1 MFRMREPF
9 ESEKLQLQELN
20 QRLGQYLMRAKHLEQ
35 ENASLI
41 SEINSIRKNRSGEWE
56 NKHMAEL
63 REMRRLVERLSFEK
77 SRAEMERQKLRN
89 ELQMLQAMRS
99 EESSVSKGIDTELK
113 GCERQLHN
121 ALETN
126 SALEDRLFELE
137 NEYKFLEDAHRK
149 EVAHL
154 RDQVHSRSVRV
165 VTQTYHAPPAVTME
179 EVQEY
184 AANFTESWHGTL
196 DMYRLKVEEIEESI
210 KADQARLEDIQRE
223 KKEYASQFKR
233 LRDEIEKQTQVQL
246 NLEEQLM
253 NMQDNFRDEICRYQ
267 SIIEELEYERR
278 MLSGTISDKLKD
290 HQDLLQVKMGLALE
304 VAAYR
309 ALLEEEGRHAQTW
322 SNQHSR
328 ERVIDIKMPAHPYT
342 PRVSVNSAS
351 RPEIRKKAFTGGYD
365 VKYME
370 PISSMRTSST
380 SSQFHSYEP
389 SRIVPISV
397 SNRAQQSPA
406 SRRDMISFTKAAQA
420 AASSTPKPGVSSF
433 EMKREET
440 DHRIMRKEILQQSS
454 KGTYDHPPSRIES
467 TQSSTEIEK
476 PKPVK
481 VISPP
486 ASLSKTTTE
495 ESSQKVVE
503 PKTKAMDAKQDKEKP
518 KPTMV
523 EERRDVKESVSKD
536 ERESENVRHKVFVGE
551 EKALDAVSMEE
562 IIQQVMKPAGLDAKV
577 ISSPDSKVTYHV
589 EKTEQEDGTTKTQ
602 IVLQSKVEEEVD
614 LSEDSA
620 LEELLSKGV
629 KKVTLENIKGTPT
642 GTMIENLLSLGLQG
656 ESLENK
662 LVNVEII
669 KEPVESEEEGE
680 IEIEETMEIKSKQP
694 NIDSSSKFFQIEEL
708 ESDPKT
714 MKPYESGKQPNIDPS
729 SKFFQFEELESDPKI
744 MKPNESGPA
753 EASQYGNSGSV
764 QVQEVTRDE
773 SLPYFSHG
781 QDSQEYFVSTPEDNM
796 SESEEGGRFMSYS
809 HYGVV
814 DDLSDERYY
823 QEDNTKQP
831 TAEGHSYRDSPEY
844 EHSFLRDS
852 IQDCIIEEE
861 VHVSPTL
868 QQSIVGILREESLD
882 PEQQLRGALEQI
894 QDTVSE
900 ALKEELAFFTK
911 GRETPENVSVDIKKV
926 EQAADNGTMTIVA
939 ELNVSQTLEESGLL
953 EGEGDDPSEEQ
964 IIAALSSSHPM
975 LQQAIG
981 GGAAVG
987 YTMKISKEEFQTEGI
1002 PWMTTDE
1009 EIQQWSSTGEV
1020 GKTEKHIKLGPSEKS
1035 FTFQMDVN
1043 NGSSASASGET
1054 VEIQKGGIATE
1065 FPQTQMID
1073 PHLKV
1078 CHEKRVATVYLESPK
1093 E

>member
-1 MFRMREPF
+1 
-9 ESEKLQLQELN
+9 
-20 QRLGQYLMRAKHLEQ
+20 
-35 ENASLI
+35 
-41 SEINSIRKNRSGEWE
+41 
-56 NKHMAEL
+56 
-63 REMRRLVERLSFEK
+63 
-77 SRAEMERQKLRN
+77 
-89 ELQMLQAMRS
+89 
-99 EESSVSKGIDTELK
+99 
-113 GCERQLHN
+113 
-121 ALETN
+121 
-126 SALEDRLFELE
+126 
-137 NEYKFLEDAHRK
+137 
-149 EVAHL
+149 
-154 RDQVHSRSVRV
+154 
-165 VTQTYHAPPAVTME
+165 
-179 EVQEY
+179 
-184 AANFTESWHGTL
+184 
-196 DMYRLKVEEIEESI
+196 
-210 KADQARLEDIQRE
+210 
-223 KKEYASQFKR
+223 
-233 LRDEIEKQTQVQL
+233 
-246 NLEEQLM
+246 
-253 NMQDNFRDEICRYQ
+253 
-267 SIIEELEYERR
+267 
-278 MLSGTISDKLKD
+278 
-290 HQDLLQVKMGLALE
+290 
-304 VAAYR
+304 
-309 ALLEEEGRHAQTW
+309 
-322 SNQHSR
+322 
-328 ERVIDIKMPAHPYT
+328 MPAHPYT

-351 RPEIRKKAFTGGYD
+351 RPDLRKKAFTGYD

-397 SNRAQQSPA
+397 SNRAHQSPA

-420 AASSTPKPGVSSF
+420 AASSTPKPGVSSV
-433 EMKREET
+433 EIKREET
-440 DHRIMRKEILQQSS
+440 DQRIMRKEISQHSS
-454 KGTYDHPPSRIES
+454 KSSVDHPPSRIES
-467 TQSSTEIEK
+467 TPSPTASKIDK
-476 PKPVK
+476 PMPVK
-481 VISPP
+481 VVSPP
-486 ASLSKTTTE
+486 VILSKTTTE
-495 ESSQKVVE
+495 ESSQKDVE
-503 PKTKAMDAKQDKEKP
+503 PKAKEMDAKQDKEKS
-518 KPTMV
+518 KPTMA
-523 EERRDVKESVSKD
+523 EERTDVKESIAKD
-536 ERESENVRHKVFVGE
+536 EKESENVGHKVFVGE
-551 EKALDAVSMEE
+551 EKVLDAVSMDE

-589 EKTEQEDGTTKTQ
+589 EKTEQEDGSTKTQ
-602 IVLQSKVEEEVD
+602 IVLQSKIEEEVD

-620 LEELLSKGV
+620 LEELLSKEV

-656 ESLENK
+656 ESLENR

-669 KEPVESEEEGE
+669 EEPVESDEEGE
-680 IEIEETMEIKSKQP
+680 IEIEETVEIKSEQPNIDSSSKFFQIEELENDPNKMKPNESDKQP
-694 NIDSSSKFFQIEEL
+694 NIDPSSKFFQIEEL

-714 MKPYESGKQPNIDPS
+714 MKPNESGKQPNIDPS
-729 SKFFQFEELESDPKI
+729 SKFFQIEELESDPKT
-744 MKPNESGPA
+744 MKPNESDKQPNIDPSSKFFQIEELESESKTMKPNEGGSA
-753 EASQYGNSGSV
+753 EASQYGNNGSV

-823 QEDNTKQP
+823 QEDDIKQP

-844 EHSFLRDS
+844 DHSFLRDN

-868 QQSIVGILREESLD
+868 QQSIVGILKEESLD

-900 ALKEELAFFTK
+900 AIKEELAFFTK

-926 EQAADNGTMTIVA
+926 EQVTDNGTMTIVA

-953 EGEGDDPSEEQ
+953 EGDDPSEEQ
-964 IIAALSSSHPM
+964 IIAALSSSHPQ
-975 LQQAIG
+975 LQQAIS

-987 YTMKISKEEFQTEGI
+987 YTMKISKEEIQTEGI

-1009 EIQQWSSTGEV
+1009 DVQQWHLTDEV
-1020 GKTEKHIKLGPSEKS
+1020 SKSEKHIKLGPSEKS

-1043 NGSSASASGET
+1043 NGSSASASGGA
-1054 VEIQKGGIATE
+1054 VEVQKGDSATE

-1078 CHEKRVATVYLESPK
+1078 CHEKRIATVYLESPK

>member
-9 ESEKLQLQELN
+9 ESDKLQLQELN
-20 QRLGQYLMRAKHLEQ
+20 QRLSQYLMRTKELEQ
-35 ENASLI
+35 ENTSLI
-41 SEINSIRKNRSGEWE
+41 SEINSVRKNRSGEWE
-56 NKHMAEL
+56 NKHLSEL

-77 SRAEMERQKLRN
+77 CRAEMERQKLRN
-89 ELQMLQAMRS
+89 ELETLQAMRS
-99 EESSVSKGIDTELK
+99 EEASVSKGIDTELK
-113 GCERQLHN
+113 ACNRQLHN
-121 ALETN
+121 ALKTN
-126 SALEDRLFELE
+126 SALEDRLIELE

-149 EVAHL
+149 EIAHL
-154 RDQVHSRSVRV
+154 RDQVHSRTVRV
-165 VTQTYHAPPAVTME
+165 VSQTYHAPPAVTME

-184 AANFTESWHGTL
+184 AANFTESWQGTL

-210 KADQARLEDIQRE
+210 KADQARLEAIQRE
-223 KKEYASQFKR
+223 KRDSAAQFKR
-233 LRDEIEKQTQVQL
+233 LRDEVEKQTQVQL

-253 NMQDNFRDEICRYQ
+253 NMHENFEAEICRYQ
-267 SIIEELEYERR
+267 AIIEELEYERR
-278 MLSGTISDKLKD
+278 MLSNTISEKLKD

-328 ERVIDIKMPAHPYT
+328 ERIIDIKMPTHPYT
-342 PRVSVNSAS
+342 PRVSVNSVS
-351 RPEIRKKAFTGGYD
+351 RSDIRQKAFTGYD

-370 PISSMRTSST
+370 PISSQSTSST
-380 SSQFHSYEP
+380 SSQFYSHEP

-397 SNRAQQSPA
+397 SNRANQSPA
-406 SRRDMISFTKAAQA
+406 SRRDMISFTKAAQVA
-420 AASSTPKPGVSSF
+420 AFSTPKPGVSSV
-433 EMKREET
+433 EIKREET
-440 DHRIMRKEILQQSS
+440 DHRIMRKEVSQQSS
-454 KGTYDHPPSRIES
+454 KGLLDHLPSKIES
-467 TQSSTEIEK
+467 TTSSTASKIEK
-476 PKPVK
+476 PKPV
-481 VISPP
+481 ISPP
-486 ASLSKTTTE
+486 ANLSRTTTE
-495 ESSQKVVE
+495 ESSKKDDE
-503 PKTKAMDAKQDKEKP
+503 LKAVRMDVKQDEEKS
-518 KPTMV
+518 KATMK
-523 EERRDVKESVSKD
+523 EERRDVKESIAED
-536 ERESENVRHKVFVGE
+536 ERESENVGHKVFVGE
-551 EKALDAVSMEE
+551 EKVLDAVSMEE
-562 IIQQVMKPAGLDAKV
+562 IIQQVIKPAGLDSKV
-577 ISSPDSKVTYHV
+577 SSSPDSKVTYHV
-589 EKTEQEDGTTKTQ
+589 EKSEQDDGTTKTQ

-629 KKVTLENIKGTPT
+629 KKVTLEDIKGTPT
-642 GTMIENLLSLGLQG
+642 GAMIENLLSLGLQG
-656 ESLENK
+656 ESLENRF
-662 LVNVEII
+662 VNVEII
-669 KEPVESEEEGE
+669 QEPVESDEEGE

-694 NIDSSSKFFQIEEL
+694 DIDPSSMFFQIEEL

-714 MKPYESGKQPNIDPS
+714 MKPCESGS
-729 SKFFQFEELESDPKI
+729 
-744 MKPNESGPA
+744 A

-773 SLPYFSHG
+773 SLPYFSHA
-781 QDSQEYFVSTPEDNM
+781 QDSQEYFVSTPEDTM

-823 QEDNTKQP
+823 QEDDLKQP
-831 TAEGHSYRDSPEY
+831 IAEGHSYRDSPEY
-844 EHSFLRDS
+844 EHSLLRDN

-868 QQSIVGILREESLD
+868 QQSIVGILREDLLD

-900 ALKEELAFFTK
+900 AIKEELAFFTK
-911 GRETPENVSVDIKKV
+911 GRETPENVSVDVKKV
-926 EQAADNGTMTIVA
+926 EQVTDNRTMTIVA

-953 EGEGDDPSEEQ
+953 EGGGDDVSEEQ
-964 IIAALSSSHPM
+964 IMAALSSSHPM

-981 GGAAVG
+981 GGAGAG
-987 YTMKISKEEFQTEGI
+987 YTMKISQEEIQMEGM
-1002 PWMTTDE
+1002 PWITGDE
-1009 EIQQWSSTGEV
+1009 EIREWSSSDEV
-1020 GKTEKHIKLGPSEKS
+1020 GKTEKHIRLGPSEKS

-1043 NGSSASASGET
+1043 NGSSASASGGAID
-1054 VEIQKGGIATE
+1054 VQRDGGATE

-1078 CHEKRVATVYLESPK
+1078 CHEKRIATVYLESPK

>member
-20 QRLGQYLMRAKHLEQ
+20 QRLGQYLMRAKQLEQ
-35 ENASLI
+35 ENTSLI

-56 NKHMAEL
+56 NKHMSEL

-77 SRAEMERQKLRN
+77 CRAEMERQKLRN

-99 EESSVSKGIDTELK
+99 EEASVSKGVDTELK

-121 ALETN
+121 ALQTN
-126 SALEDRLFELE
+126 GALEDRLIELE

-149 EVAHL
+149 EIAHL
-154 RDQVHSRSVRV
+154 RDQVHSRTVRV

-184 AANFTESWHGTL
+184 AANFTENWQGTL
-196 DMYRLKVEEIEESI
+196 DMYRLKAEEIEESI
-210 KADQARLEDIQRE
+210 RADQARLDDIQRE
-223 KKEYASQFKR
+223 KREYASQFKR
-233 LRDEIEKQTQVQL
+233 LHDEIEKQTKVQL
-246 NLEEQLM
+246 NLEEHLM
-253 NMQDNFRDEICRYQ
+253 NMQENFRAEICKYQ
-267 SIIEELEYERR
+267 AIIEELEYERR
-278 MLSGTISDKLKD
+278 MLSNTISEKLKD

-309 ALLEEEGRHAQTW
+309 ALLEEEGRHVQTW
-322 SNQHSR
+322 PTQHSR
-328 ERVIDIKMPAHPYT
+328 ERIIDIKMPAHTYT

-351 RPEIRKKAFTGGYD
+351 RPDMRKKAFTE

-370 PISSMRTSST
+370 PVSSLRTSST

-420 AASSTPKPGVSSF
+420 AASSTPKPGVSSV
-433 EMKREET
+433 EIKREET
-440 DHRIMRKEILQQSS
+440 DHDHRIMRKEISQHSS
-454 KGTYDHPPSRIES
+454 KGSLDHTPSRIES
-467 TQSSTEIEK
+467 TQSSTALKIQK

-486 ASLSKTTTE
+486 VSLSKTTTE
-495 ESSQKVVE
+495 ESRKDVE
-503 PKTKAMDAKQDKEKP
+503 PKAKRMDAKQDKEKS
-518 KPTMV
+518 KVTM
-523 EERRDVKESVSKD
+523 EAKD
-536 ERESENVRHKVFVGE
+536 EKECENVGHKVFIGE
-551 EKALDAVSMEE
+551 EKVLDAVSMEE
-562 IIQQVMKPAGLDAKV
+562 IIQQVMKPAGLDPKV
-577 ISSPDSKVTYHV
+577 SSSPDSKVTYHV
-589 EKTEQEDGTTKTQ
+589 EKTEKEDGTTKTQ

-629 KKVTLENIKGTPT
+629 TKVTLENIKGTPT

-656 ESLENK
+656 ENLENR

-669 KEPVESEEEGE
+669 EEPVESDEEGE
-680 IEIEETMEIKSKQP
+680 IEIEETVEIKSKQP
-694 NIDSSSKFFQIEEL
+694 NIDPSSMFFQIEEL

-714 MKPYESGKQPNIDPS
+714 MKPDKSGS
-729 SKFFQFEELESDPKI
+729 
-744 MKPNESGPA
+744 A
-753 EASQYGNSGSV
+753 EASKYGNSGSV

-823 QEDNTKQP
+823 QEDDPKQP

-844 EHSFLRDS
+844 EHSFLRDN

-868 QQSIVGILREESLD
+868 QQSIVGILREDSLD

-894 QDTVSE
+894 QDTVSG

-926 EQAADNGTMTIVA
+926 EQVTDNGTMTIVA

-953 EGEGDDPSEEQ
+953 EGEDDLSEEQ
-964 IIAALSSSHPM
+964 IMAALSSSHPN

-981 GGAAVG
+981 GGAGVG
-987 YTMKISKEEFQTEGI
+987 YTMKISQDEIQMEGM
-1002 PWMTTDE
+1002 PWMTGDE
-1009 EIQQWSSTGEV
+1009 EIRQWSSTDEA
-1020 GKTEKHIKLGPSEKS
+1020 GKTEKHINLGPSEKS

-1043 NGSSASASGET
+1043 NGSSASASGGA
-1054 VEIQKGGIATE
+1054 VEVQRSGSATD

>member
-20 QRLGQYLMRAKHLEQ
+20 QRLSQYLMRAKHAKQLEQ
-35 ENASLI
+35 ENTSLI

-56 NKHMAEL
+56 NKHMSEL

-77 SRAEMERQKLRN
+77 CRAEMERQKLRN
-89 ELQMLQAMRS
+89 ELQILQAMRS
-99 EESSVSKGIDTELK
+99 EEASVSKGVDTELK
-113 GCERQLHN
+113 GCERHLHN
-121 ALETN
+121 AFKTN
-126 SALEDRLFELE
+126 SALEDHLIELE

-149 EVAHL
+149 EIAHL
-154 RDQVHSRSVRV
+154 RDQVHSRTVRV

-184 AANFTESWHGTL
+184 AANFTESWQGTL
-196 DMYRLKVEEIEESI
+196 DMYRLKVEKIEESI
-210 KADQARLEDIQRE
+210 KADQARLDDIQRE
-223 KKEYASQFKR
+223 KREYASQFKR
-233 LRDEIEKQTQVQL
+233 LRDEIEKQTNVQL

-253 NMQDNFRDEICRYQ
+253 NMQENFRAEICKYQ
-267 SIIEELEYERR
+267 AIIEELEYERR
-278 MLSGTISDKLKD
+278 MLSNTISEKLKD

-322 SNQHSR
+322 STQHSR
-328 ERVIDIKMPAHPYT
+328 ERIIDIKMPAHPYT

-351 RPEIRKKAFTGGYD
+351 RPDTRKKAFTD

-370 PISSMRTSST
+370 PTSSLRTSST

-406 SRRDMISFTKAAQA
+406 SRRDMISFTKAVQA
-420 AASSTPKPGVSSF
+420 AASSTPKPGVSSV
-433 EMKREET
+433 EIKREET
-440 DHRIMRKEILQQSS
+440 DQRIMRKEISQPSS
-454 KGTYDHPPSRIES
+454 KGSLDHTHSRIES
-467 TQSSTEIEK
+467 THSSTASKTEK

-495 ESSQKVVE
+495 EKSQKDVE
-503 PKTKAMDAKQDKEKP
+503 PKAKGMDAKQDKEKS
-518 KPTMV
+518 KVTME
-523 EERRDVKESVSKD
+523 EERRDVKESIAKD
-536 ERESENVRHKVFVGE
+536 EKESENVGHKVFVGE
-551 EKALDAVSMEE
+551 EKVLDAVSMKE

-577 ISSPDSKVTYHV
+577 SSSPDSKVTYHV
-589 EKTEQEDGTTKTQ
+589 EKTEQENGTTKTQ
-602 IVLQSKVEEEVD
+602 IFLQSKVEEEVD
-614 LSEDSA
+614 LSDDSA
-620 LEELLSKGV
+620 LEELLSMGV

-656 ESLENK
+656 ENLENR

-669 KEPVESEEEGE
+669 EEPVESVEEGE
-680 IEIEETMEIKSKQP
+680 IEIEETVEIKSKQP
-694 NIDSSSKFFQIEEL
+694 NIDPSSMFFQIEEL
-708 ESDPKT
+708 ESNPKT
-714 MKPYESGKQPNIDPS
+714 MKPDERGS
-729 SKFFQFEELESDPKI
+729 
-744 MKPNESGPA
+744 A
-753 EASQYGNSGSV
+753 EASQYGDSGSV
-764 QVQEVTRDE
+764 QVREVTRDE

-823 QEDNTKQP
+823 QEDDPKHP
-831 TAEGHSYRDSPEY
+831 TAEGHSYRESPEY
-844 EHSFLRDS
+844 EHSFLRDN

-868 QQSIVGILREESLD
+868 QQSIVGILRKDSLD

-894 QDTVSE
+894 QDTVSG

-926 EQAADNGTMTIVA
+926 EQVTDNGTMTIVA
-939 ELNVSQTLEESGLL
+939 QLNVSQTLEESGLL
-953 EGEGDDPSEEQ
+953 EREGDDLSEEQ
-964 IIAALSSSHPM
+964 IMAALSSSHPK

-981 GGAAVG
+981 GGAGVG
-987 YTMKISKEEFQTEGI
+987 YTMKISQEEIQIEGM
-1002 PWMTTDE
+1002 PWMTGDE
-1009 EIQQWSSTGEV
+1009 EIQQWSSTDEA

-1043 NGSSASASGET
+1043 NSSSASASGGA
-1054 VEIQKGGIATE
+1054 VEVQRGGGATE

-1078 CHEKRVATVYLESPK
+1078 CHEKRIATVYLESPK

>member
-20 QRLGQYLMRAKHLEQ
+20 QRLNQYLMRAKQLEQ

-41 SEINSIRKNRSGEWE
+41 SEINTIRKNRSGEWE
-56 NKHMAEL
+56 NKHMSEL

-77 SRAEMERQKLRN
+77 CRAEMERQKLRN

-99 EESSVSKGIDTELK
+99 EEASVSKGVDTELK

-121 ALETN
+121 AIKTN
-126 SALEDRLFELE
+126 SALEDRLIELE

-149 EVAHL
+149 EIAHL
-154 RDQVHSRSVRV
+154 RDQAHSRTVRV
-165 VTQTYHAPPAVTME
+165 VTQRYHAPPAVTME

-184 AANFTESWHGTL
+184 AANFTENWQWTL

-210 KADQARLEDIQRE
+210 KADQARLDDIQRE
-223 KKEYASQFKR
+223 KREYASQFKR
-233 LRDEIEKQTQVQL
+233 LHDEIEKQTKVQL

-253 NMQDNFRDEICRYQ
+253 NMQENFRAEICKYQ
-267 SIIEELEYERR
+267 AIIEELEYERR
-278 MLSGTISDKLKD
+278 MLSNTISEKLKD
-290 HQDLLQVKMGLALE
+290 HQDLLQVKMGLSLE

-309 ALLEEEGRHAQTW
+309 ALLEEEGRHAQSW
-322 SNQHSR
+322 STQHSR
-328 ERVIDIKMPAHPYT
+328 ERIIDIKLPAHPYT
-342 PRVSVNSAS
+342 PRASVNSAS
-351 RPEIRKKAFTGGYD
+351 RPAIRKKAFTD

-370 PISSMRTSST
+370 PISSLRTSST

-397 SNRAQQSPA
+397 SNRSQQSPA
-406 SRRDMISFTKAAQA
+406 SRRDMISFTKAVQA
-420 AASSTPKPGVSSF
+420 AASSTLEPGVSSV
-433 EMKREET
+433 ELKREET
-440 DHRIMRKEILQQSS
+440 DQRIMRKEISQHSS
-454 KGTYDHPPSRIES
+454 KGSLDHTPCRIKS
-467 TQSSTEIEK
+467 TKSSTASKIEK
-476 PKPVK
+476 PKQVK

-486 ASLSKTTTE
+486 VSFNKSTTE
-495 ESSQKVVE
+495 EKSQKEVE
-503 PKTKAMDAKQDKEKP
+503 PKAKGIDVKQDKEKS
-518 KPTMV
+518 KVTME
-523 EERRDVKESVSKD
+523 EERRDVKESIAKD
-536 ERESENVRHKVFVGE
+536 GKGSENVGHKVFVT
-551 EKALDAVSMEE
+551 
-562 IIQQVMKPAGLDAKV
+562 MKPAGLDAKV
-577 ISSPDSKVTYHV
+577 SSSPDSNVTYHV
-589 EKTEQEDGTTKTQ
+589 EKTEEEDGTTKTQ
-602 IVLQSKVEEEVD
+602 IVLQSKTEEEVD

-620 LEELLSKGV
+620 LEELLSKEV

-642 GTMIENLLSLGLQG
+642 GTMIKNLLSLGWQG
-656 ESLENK
+656 ENLENR

-669 KEPVESEEEGE
+669 EEPVNSDEEGE
-680 IEIEETMEIKSKQP
+680 IEIEETVEIKSKQP
-694 NIDSSSKFFQIEEL
+694 NIDPSSFFYQIEEL

-714 MKPYESGKQPNIDPS
+714 MEPDESGSP
-729 SKFFQFEELESDPKI
+729 
-744 MKPNESGPA
+744 
-753 EASQYGNSGSV
+753 EASQYGNIGSV
-764 QVQEVTRDE
+764 QVREVTSDE

-796 SESEEGGRFMSYS
+796 SESEEGGRFMSYC

-823 QEDNTKQP
+823 QEDDPKLP
-831 TAEGHSYRDSPEY
+831 TAEGHSYRESPEF
-844 EHSFLRDS
+844 EHSFLRDN

-868 QQSIVGILREESLD
+868 QQSIMGILREDTLD

-894 QDTVSE
+894 QDTVSG

-926 EQAADNGTMTIVA
+926 EQVTDNGTMTIVA

-953 EGEGDDPSEEQ
+953 EAEGDDLSEEQ
-964 IIAALSSSHPM
+964 IMAALSSSHPK

-981 GGAAVG
+981 GGAGAG
-987 YTMKISKEEFQTEGI
+987 YTMKISQEEIQTEGM
-1002 PWMTTDE
+1002 PWMTDDQ
-1009 EIQQWSSTGEV
+1009 EIRQWSSTDEA

-1043 NGSSASASGET
+1043 NGSSASASGGA
-1054 VEIQKGGIATE
+1054 VEVQRGGSATE

-1078 CHEKRVATVYLESPK
+1078 CHEKRIATVYLESPK

>member
-1 MFRMREPF
+1 M
-9 ESEKLQLQELN
+9 S
-20 QRLGQYLMRAKHLEQ
+20 
-35 ENASLI
+35 
-41 SEINSIRKNRSGEWE
+41 
-56 NKHMAEL
+56 
-63 REMRRLVERLSFEK
+63 
-77 SRAEMERQKLRN
+77 
-89 ELQMLQAMRS
+89 
-99 EESSVSKGIDTELK
+99 
-113 GCERQLHN
+113 
-121 ALETN
+121 
-126 SALEDRLFELE
+126 
-137 NEYKFLEDAHRK
+137 
-149 EVAHL
+149 
-154 RDQVHSRSVRV
+154 
-165 VTQTYHAPPAVTME
+165 
-179 EVQEY
+179 
-184 AANFTESWHGTL
+184 
-196 DMYRLKVEEIEESI
+196 
-210 KADQARLEDIQRE
+210 
-223 KKEYASQFKR
+223 
-233 LRDEIEKQTQVQL
+233 
-246 NLEEQLM
+246 
-253 NMQDNFRDEICRYQ
+253 
-267 SIIEELEYERR
+267 
-278 MLSGTISDKLKD
+278 
-290 HQDLLQVKMGLALE
+290 
-304 VAAYR
+304 
-309 ALLEEEGRHAQTW
+309 
-322 SNQHSR
+322 
-328 ERVIDIKMPAHPYT
+328 IDIKMPAHPYT

-351 RPEIRKKAFTGGYD
+351 RPDLRKKAFTGYD

-370 PISSMRTSST
+370 PISSMRTLST
-380 SSQFHSYEP
+380 SSQFHSHEP
-389 SRIVPISV
+389 PRIVPISV
-397 SNRAQQSPA
+397 SNRAHQSPA

-420 AASSTPKPGVSSF
+420 AASSTPKPGVSSV
-433 EMKREET
+433 EIKREEI
-440 DHRIMRKEILQQSS
+440 DQRIMRKEISQHSS
-454 KGTYDHPPSRIES
+454 KSSVDHPPSKIES
-467 TQSSTEIEK
+467 TPSPTASKIDK

-486 ASLSKTTTE
+486 ATLSKTTTE
-495 ESSQKVVE
+495 ESSQKDVE
-503 PKTKAMDAKQDKEKP
+503 PKAKEMDAKPDKEKS

-523 EERRDVKESVSKD
+523 EERMDVKESIAKD
-536 ERESENVRHKVFVGE
+536 EKESENVGQKVFVGE
-551 EKALDAVSMEE
+551 EKVLDAVSMEE
-562 IIQQVMKPAGLDAKV
+562 IIQQVMKPAGLDTKV

-602 IVLQSKVEEEVD
+602 IVLQSKIEEEVD
-614 LSEDSA
+614 LSENSA

-656 ESLENK
+656 ESLENR

-669 KEPVESEEEGE
+669 EEPVESDEEGE
-680 IEIEETMEIKSKQP
+680 IEIEEAVEIKSKQP
-694 NIDSSSKFFQIEEL
+694 NIDSSSKFFQIEELDSDPKTIKPCESGKQLNIDPSSKFFQIEELESDPKTMKLNESDKQPNIDPSSKFFQIEEL

-714 MKPYESGKQPNIDPS
+714 MKPYESGS
-729 SKFFQFEELESDPKI
+729 
-744 MKPNESGPA
+744 A

-823 QEDNTKQP
+823 QEDVTKQP

-844 EHSFLRDS
+844 DHSFLRDN

-868 QQSIVGILREESLD
+868 QQSIVGILKEESLD

-900 ALKEELAFFTK
+900 AIKEELAFFTK

-926 EQAADNGTMTIVA
+926 EQVTDNGTMTIVA

-964 IIAALSSSHPM
+964 IIAALSSSHPQ
-975 LQQAIG
+975 LQQAIS

-987 YTMKISKEEFQTEGI
+987 YTMKISKEEIQTEGT

-1009 EIQQWSSTGEV
+1009 DIQQWSLTDEA

-1043 NGSSASASGET
+1043 NGSSASASGEA
-1054 VEIQKGGIATE
+1054 VEVQKGGSATE

-1078 CHEKRVATVYLESPK
+1078 CHEKRIATVYLESPK
-1093 E
+1093 

>member
-9 ESEKLQLQELN
+9 ESEKPQLQELN
-20 QRLGQYLMRAKHLEQ
+20 QRLSQYLMRAKQLEQ
-35 ENASLI
+35 ENTSLV
-41 SEINSIRKNRSGEWE
+41 SEINSVRKNRSGEWE
-56 NKHMAEL
+56 NKHMSEL

-77 SRAEMERQKLRN
+77 CRAEMERQKLRN

-99 EESSVSKGIDTELK
+99 EEASVSKGIDTELK
-113 GCERQLHN
+113 ACDRQLHN
-121 ALETN
+121 ALKTN
-126 SALEDRLFELE
+126 SALEDRLIELE

-149 EVAHL
+149 EITHL
-154 RDQVHSRSVRV
+154 RDQVHSRTVRV
-165 VTQTYHAPPAVTME
+165 VTQTYQAPPAVTME

-184 AANFTESWHGTL
+184 AANFTESWQGTL

-210 KADQARLEDIQRE
+210 KADQARLEDIQRD
-223 KKEYASQFKR
+223 KRDYAAQFKR

-253 NMQDNFRDEICRYQ
+253 NMQENFGAEICKYQ
-267 SIIEELEYERR
+267 AIIEELEYERR
-278 MLSGTISDKLKD
+278 MLSNTISEKLKD

-328 ERVIDIKMPAHPYT
+328 ERIIDIKMPTHPYT
-342 PRVSVNSAS
+342 PRVSVNSVS
-351 RPEIRKKAFTGGYD
+351 RSDRRQKAFTGYD

-370 PISSMRTSST
+370 PISSLRTSST
-380 SSQFHSYEP
+380 SSQFHSHEP

-397 SNRAQQSPA
+397 SNRAHQSPA

-420 AASSTPKPGVSSF
+420 AASSTTKPGVSSV
-433 EMKREET
+433 EIKREET
-440 DHRIMRKEILQQSS
+440 DQRIIRKEVSQQSS
-454 KGTYDHPPSRIES
+454 KGSKS
-467 TQSSTEIEK
+467 TPSSTASKIEK

-486 ASLSKTTTE
+486 ANLSKTTTE
-495 ESSQKVVE
+495 ESGQKDDE
-503 PKTKAMDAKQDKEKP
+503 LKAMRMDVKQDEEKS
-518 KPTMV
+518 KATMK
-523 EERRDVKESVSKD
+523 EERRDVKESIAED
-536 ERESENVRHKVFVGE
+536 ERESENVGHKVFVGE
-551 EKALDAVSMEE
+551 EKVLDAVSMEE
-562 IIQQVMKPAGLDAKV
+562 IIQQVMKPAGLDSKV
-577 ISSPDSKVTYHV
+577 SSSPDSKVTYHV

-602 IVLQSKVEEEVD
+602 IVLQSKVEEELD

-629 KKVTLENIKGTPT
+629 KIVTLENIKGTPT
-642 GTMIENLLSLGLQG
+642 GAMIENLLSLGLQG
-656 ESLENK
+656 ESLENR

-669 KEPVESEEEGE
+669 QEPVESDEEGE
-680 IEIEETMEIKSKQP
+680 IEIEETVEIKSKQP
-694 NIDSSSKFFQIEEL
+694 NIDPSSMFFQIEEL

-714 MKPYESGKQPNIDPS
+714 MKPCESGS
-729 SKFFQFEELESDPKI
+729 
-744 MKPNESGPA
+744 A

-814 DDLSDERYY
+814 DDLSDERHY
-823 QEDNTKQP
+823 QEDDPKQ
-831 TAEGHSYRDSPEY
+831 GHSYRDSPEY
-844 EHSFLRDS
+844 EHSFLRDN

-868 QQSIVGILREESLD
+868 QQSIVGILREDSLD

-894 QDTVSE
+894 QDTVSG

-926 EQAADNGTMTIVA
+926 EQVTDNGTMTIVA

-953 EGEGDDPSEEQ
+953 EGGGDDLSEEQ
-964 IIAALSSSHPM
+964 IMAALSSSQPK

-981 GGAAVG
+981 GGAGVG
-987 YTMKISKEEFQTEGI
+987 YTMKISQEEIQMEGM
-1002 PWMTTDE
+1002 PWITGDE
-1009 EIQQWSSTGEV
+1009 EIREWSSTDEV

-1043 NGSSASASGET
+1043 NGSSASASGGA
-1054 VEIQKGGIATE
+1054 VDVQRGGVAAE
-1065 FPQTQMID
+1065 FSQTQMID

-1078 CHEKRVATVYLESPK
+1078 CHEKRIATVYLESP
-1093 E
+1093 EE